1 MEKPLTQVVKV
12 AVFCPNLNLL
22 DYLWPPPETD
32 LGDPSVGMRVRVP
45 LGPRSAAGIVME
57 ILPMSRLPTK
67 RLRPVLEVL
76 DHELTPD
83 LCEFI
88 FWASRYYQIA
98 PGLAF
103 QSVLPPALKSPHH
116 TGHKSRIVWRTG
128 GPVPEIRLRRLG
140 ATSRHLL
147 DRLMGSPDGC
157 EDRSFPVPSR
167 RLLRA
172 LHRRGLVLR
181 VERDETP
188 IEMGRQNVST
198 AKIPET
204 LSEDALNPDQRAAVA
219 ALSDDPERFRCVL
232 LEGITGS
239 GKTRVYLEVVRR
251 CLERGRSSLIL
262 VPEIALTPQLT
273 QEAARILG
281 IPPLVYHSERS
292 TAERDRT
299 WQIARTPQPYCVV
312 GTRSAL
318 FLPLT
323 NLGLIV
329 IDEEHDT
336 SFKQQEGFR
345 YSARDLAVWR
355 ARQLDVPVI
364 LGSATPSLETLANVE
379 SGRYQVIRLPERAGT
394 GQVPESILVDIRGQ
408 PLIGGLAASTLARMA
423 EHLRAGG
430 QVLVYLD
437 RRGYARHLVCPACGW
452 IAECSECAA
461 PFTVHRSPGQLL
473 CHRCGRHER
482 LPGVCP
488 HCGGSLTPRGTGTER
503 IEDVLSE
510 RFPDV
515 GIARLDRDQVT
526 RREALETILSSVR
539 ERRARILVGTQMVT
553 KGHDFHGVTLV
564 IVVDADQG
572 LFSADFRAPER
583 LGQRLVQ
590 VAGRAGRGTHPGSV
604 LLQTRHPE
612 HPLFQD
618 LLAGSYAVFARR
630 LLEERRAAGWPP
642 YGHLVLATA
651 ESSDRERA
659 RGFLEAAGHR
669 LAAQAVEGGW
679 VVWGP
684 APALRAKQ
692 AGRWRFQLL
701 IRGEDRTTLQRACGQ
716 LLEPRVPAA
725 LRFHLDV
732 DPYDLG

>member
-1 MEKPLTQVVKV
+1 MDKTPTQVVKV

-22 DYLWPPPETD
+22 DYLWPLSEAG
-32 LGDPSVGMRVRVP
+32 LGDPSVGVRVRVP

-57 ILPMSRLPTK
+57 ILPSSLLPTR
-67 RLRPVLEVL
+67 RLRPVTEVL
-76 DHELTPD
+76 GHELTPD

-103 QSVLPPALKSPHH
+103 QSVLPPALKSLQHS
-116 TGHKSRIVWRTG
+116 GHKSRIVWRTT
-128 GPVPEIRLRRLG
+128 GPVSEDRLHRLG
-140 ATSRHLL
+140 TTSRHLL
-147 DRLMGSPDGC
+147 DQLRGSPEGC
-157 EDRSFPVPSR
+157 EDRSFPASSR
-167 RLLRA
+167 RLLRT

-181 VERDETP
+181 VEMDGISHEMARQKVSTGKILETP
-188 IEMGRQNVST
+188 
-198 AKIPET
+198 PEV
-204 LSEDALNPDQRAAVA
+204 LNPAQLAAVG
-219 ALSDDPERFRCVL
+219 ALSDGPEHFRCVL
-232 LEGITGS
+232 LEGVTGS
-239 GKTRVYLEVVRR
+239 GKTRVYLEVARR
-251 CLERGRSSLIL
+251 CLARGQSSLIL

-273 QEAARILG
+273 HEAARILG
-281 IPPLVYHSERS
+281 APPLVYHSERS
-292 TAERDRT
+292 SAERDRT
-299 WQIARTPQPYCVV
+299 WQIARRPQPYCVV

-318 FLPLT
+318 FLPLI
-323 NLGLIV
+323 NPGLIV

-355 ARQLDVPVI
+355 ARQLDVPII

-394 GQVPESILVDIRGQ
+394 GQIPESILVDIRGQ
-408 PLIGGLAASTLARMA
+408 SLTGGLAASTLVRMA
-423 EHLRAGG
+423 AHLEADG

-437 RRGYARHLVCPACGW
+437 RRGFARHLVCPACGW
-452 IAECSECAA
+452 VAECPECAA
-461 PFTVHRSPGQLL
+461 SFTVHRTPDQLL
-473 CHRCGRHER
+473 CHRCGGNER
-482 LPGVCP
+482 LPGICP
-488 HCGGSLTPRGTGTER
+488 HCGESLLPRGTGTER
-503 IEDVLSE
+503 IEAVLSE

-515 GIARLDRDQVT
+515 GVVRLDRDRVS
-526 RREALETILSSVR
+526 RKEVLETILSSVR

-590 VAGRAGRGTHPGSV
+590 VAGRAGRGTRPGSV

-618 LLAGSYAVFARR
+618 LLAGSYAAFARR
-630 LLEERRAAGWPP
+630 LLDERRAAGWPP

-659 RGFLEAAGHR
+659 RGFLEDAGRR
-669 LAAQAVEGGW
+669 LAAQAGGGDW

-701 IRGEDRTTLQRACGQ
+701 IRGESRASLQRACGQ
-716 LLEPRVPAA
+716 LLNLRIPRT